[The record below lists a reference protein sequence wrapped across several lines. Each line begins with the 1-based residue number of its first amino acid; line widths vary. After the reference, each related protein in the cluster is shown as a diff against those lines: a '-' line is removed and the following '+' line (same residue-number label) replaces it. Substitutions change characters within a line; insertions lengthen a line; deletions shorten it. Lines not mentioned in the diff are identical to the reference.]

1 MVSRFAPGS
10 TRAQGDQTEA
20 LVLSRLGEH
29 GLQLVERNVELAGA
43 ELDLIA
49 RTTDGETYVFIEVRG
64 RASDELGT
72 PVETVDER
80 KRRQII
86 RGATAWLVKNDLWE
100 RVAVRF
106 DVVGV
111 TGPELATPTIEWIVG
126 AFETS

>member
-111 TGPELATPTIEWIVG
+111 TGPELETPTIEWIVG